1 MSGQLP
7 KGILQEKVTVRL
19 FDVLIMYMLWLS
31 FILFLSLVS
40 FLLLLLL
47 FFLVWLCMIM
57 IFENK
62 REYD

>member
-31 FILFLSLVS
+31 FILGFIFVIVVIV
-40 FLLLLLL
+40 
-47 FFLVWLCMIM
+47 FLVWLCMIM

>member
-31 FILFLSLVS
+31 FILGFIFVIVVIV
-40 FLLLLLL
+40 

>member
-31 FILFLSLVS
+31 FILGFIFVIVVIV
-40 FLLLLLL
+40 
-47 FFLVWLCMIM
+47 FLVWLCMIK

-62 REYD
+62 RGYD

>member
-31 FILFLSLVS
+31 FILGFIFVIVVVIV
-40 FLLLLLL
+40 

-62 REYD
+62 RGYD

>member
-31 FILFLSLVS
+31 FILGFIFVIVVTV
-40 FLLLLLL
+40 

>member
-31 FILFLSLVS
+31 FILGFIFVIVVIV
-40 FLLLLLL
+40 
-47 FFLVWLCMIM
+47 FLVWLCMIK